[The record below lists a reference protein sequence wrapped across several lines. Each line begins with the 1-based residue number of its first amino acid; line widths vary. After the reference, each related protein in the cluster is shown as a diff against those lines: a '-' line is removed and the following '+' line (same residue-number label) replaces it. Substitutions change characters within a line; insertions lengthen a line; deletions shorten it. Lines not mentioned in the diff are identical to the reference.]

1 MDSNLLEALKLLGVG
16 LSTVFVVLL
25 LIIGFGNLL
34 IKAVNKFVPEE
45 EVPAKKP
52 VAQNT
57 SAAIDPAVQQA
68 IEVAVQQLTAGKGR
82 VEKIQ
87 RL

>member
-1 MDSNLLEALKLLGVG
+1 MEGNFLEALKLLGVG

-34 IKAVNKFVPEE
+34 IKAVNKYAPEE
-45 EVPAKKP
+45 EKP
-52 VAQNT
+52 VKAVADN
-57 SAAIDPAVQQA
+57 APLAIEPGVQQA
-68 IEVAVQQLTAGKGR
+68 IDLAVQQLTNGKGKA
-82 VEKIQ
+82 VKIQ